1 MVPLHRAICPP
12 TPTPAPRWL
21 TKGQSEA
28 TGSPEQGKA
37 STEQDFLEGQTSMLA
52 APYGGAGCQGR
63 RDTRLS
69 KAGSGKLPG

>member
-52 APYGGAGCQGR
+52 F
-63 RDTRLS
+63 
-69 KAGSGKLPG
+69 